1 MNLTPILT
9 EALAVAKT
17 DRFSAVRVRALR
29 ALYDKASQDEK
40 PYISELFEVFAS
52 LVETPEELEAL
63 AEAEA

>member
-1 MNLTPILT
+1 MNLTPTLA

-29 ALYDKASQDEK
+29 ALYDNASQDEK